1 MSMVAIIIFKDF
13 DASLFIK
20 WNHGLILQLFKY
32 SVSSVNA
39 RIIYMSVLLFI
50 SVVRMV
56 LQSYTY
62 MTYMYLSP
70 LLDVVGKHPHRS
82 E

>member
-1 MSMVAIIIFKDF
+1 MESWVDSAD
-13 DASLFIK
+13 
-20 WNHGLILQLFKY
+20 FKY
-32 SVSSVNA
+32 SVSSVKA